1 MIFDT
6 LQNCEKYYGVH
17 AGFAQAFAFI
27 KKAVEENYAVGK
39 YEIDGRKIHASVQEY
54 NSKAEADANY
64 EGHRKY
70 IDIQYIASGAEM
82 MQVVDVKKATL
93 KTEYNEEKDVEFYY
107 DTDKAGKVLVEAGE
121 YGIFFPNDI
130 HKPGLS
136 VYGNSAPVKKI
147 LVKIALFPTE
157 TLGRL
162 KK

>member
-17 AGFAQAFAFI
+17 KGFAQAFDFI

-54 NSKAEADANY
+54 SGKAEADAKY

-70 IDIQYIASGAEM
+70 IDIQYIACGGEF
-82 MQVVDVKKATL
+82 MQVVDIQKATL
-93 KTEYNEEKDVEFYY
+93 KTDYNEEKDVEFYH
-107 DTDKAGKVLVEAGE
+107 DTEKAGKMLVEAGE

-130 HKPGLS
+130 HKPALAVDGS
-136 VYGNSAPVKKI
+136 SAPIKKI
-147 LVKIALFPTE
+147 LVKIAI
-157 TLGRL
+157 
-162 KK
+162 

>member
-17 AGFAQAFAFI
+17 NAFAQAFAFI

-39 YEIDGRKIHASVQEY
+39 YEIDGRKIHVSVQEY
-54 NSKAEADANY
+54 NSKAEADAKY

-70 IDIQYIASGAEM
+70 IDIQYIAFGAEI
-82 MQVVDVKKATL
+82 MQVVDVQKATL
-93 KTEYNEEKDVEFYY
+93 KTDYNEEKDVEFYH
-107 DTDKAGKVLVEAGE
+107 DTDKAGKILVEAGE

-136 VYGNSAPVKKI
+136 VNGNSAPVKKI
-147 LVKIALFPTE
+147 LVKIAL
-157 TLGRL
+157 
-162 KK
+162 